1 MKNHPLGQNI
11 QFTEKRISLIFAAF
25 SAGIILAANYFISRQ
40 DNLYQVDIL
49 TSELRG
55 SANGLSNLI
64 LRSDLTAIEQSA
76 LNKIEANSTI
86 RCITISEY
94 IGEKKVN
101 LAAALR
107 TKKASI
113 IPLYSDSLIIEKC
126 GNPESKK
133 NQSNYNF
140 IRVPITL
147 SNQLLGEIEV
157 LSWKTQNF
165 DSRLLT
171 RYLATSSAIL
181 IIVIPGI
188 YLSRKTIRANA
199 KLKEQELNSALERA
213 TLSEITTQ
221 NIYKAFE
228 SSNDGW
234 WKWSPD
240 TKKIYL
246 STKIISV
253 LGIEQCREDALIDSS
268 APQED
273 WWKNYIASNK
283 KVEDFINCKDK
294 IDRSI
299 DIEFIN
305 RKEYEIENAILTRSI
320 LPSLDNDNSQ
330 EIYFTIRDTTDK
342 LRQINYIETLAFGD
356 NLTGLSNRVAF
367 ELELEKIS
375 QERSRK
381 AYRYS
386 LYIIDMDNFKQLN
399 DSYGHVTG
407 DLFIKEIGRRLQ
419 TTLRPTDFK
428 ARIGGD
434 EFVVITRFPYSD
446 NHSIENKSR
455 NVGEKIIREL
465 SKKFLV
471 NGHVVQH
478 TCSIGICMDSQQDEK
493 NIMSI
498 LDYAD
503 VALYDAKE
511 KGKNMLSFYDKDMH
525 NKTRKTATIK
535 QQITSALEQN
545 QISVAMQPVVRIDF
559 SSLKPD
565 RIKPY
570 EIVGYEALFR
580 CSSINANVQDVITTA
595 EKTGLIS
602 KITEA
607 VVQEVGKAIH
617 SGQLSLTQNQT
628 VSVNVSAIELL
639 DQTFAASFMHLLD
652 KNKINPEAIYIE
664 VTETAFIDNLDLA
677 RENINQLKKQGVRFA
692 MDDFGTGYAS
702 IQILRYIDIDRIK
715 IDRSYTSKLDN
726 KLEQSLIKTV
736 IWMARSLNMDLV
748 AEGIEKKEQM
758 RILSGLGCEF
768 GQGYLFNSNDN

>member
-1 MKNHPLGQNI
+1 MRRPNFNLNI
-11 QFTEKRISLIFAAF
+11 KFPEGYIAPAFIAF

-40 DNLYQVDIL
+40 DNLYRVDIL
-49 TSELRG
+49 TSELKG
-55 SANGLSNLI
+55 SANGLVSPI
-64 LRSDLTAIEQSA
+64 LLSDLTAIEQAAQVKVES
-76 LNKIEANSTI
+76 NNTI
-86 RCITISEY
+86 KCLTISEY
-94 IGEKKVN
+94 LSGQKIN
-101 LAAALR
+101 LTTILR
-107 TKKASI
+107 TSSKTIEST
-113 IPLYSDSLIIEKC
+113 YSDQIALSTC
-126 GNPESKK
+126 GNSEANK
-133 NQSNYNF
+133 NQSKYNF
-140 IRVPITL
+140 ISVPITL
-147 SNQLLGEIEV
+147 NNQLLGEIEV
-157 LSWKTQNF
+157 LSDKTQNF
-165 DSRLLT
+165 DGRLLT

-181 IIVIPGI
+181 MIIIPGI
-188 YLSRKTIRANA
+188 NLSRKTIRANA

-213 TLSEITTQ
+213 TLSELTTQ

-253 LGIEQCREDALIDSS
+253 LGIEDCSEDALIDSS

-299 DIEFIN
+299 DIEFIS

-446 NHSIENKSR
+446 NHSIENKSS

-465 SKKFLV
+465 SKRFLV

-639 DQTFAASFMHLLD
+639 DQTFAASFMRLLD

-736 IWMARSLNMDLV
+736 IWMARSLKMDLV
-748 AEGIEKKEQM
+748 AEGIETKEQM

>member
-113 IPLYSDSLIIEKC
+113 IPLYTDSLIIEKC

-253 LGIEQCREDALIDSS
+253 LGIENCTEDALIDSS

-446 NHSIENKSR
+446 NHSIENRSR

-503 VALYDAKE
+503 V
-511 KGKNMLSFYDKDMH
+511 
-525 NKTRKTATIK
+525 
-535 QQITSALEQN
+535 
-545 QISVAMQPVVRIDF
+545 
-559 SSLKPD
+559 
-565 RIKPY
+565 
-570 EIVGYEALFR
+570 
-580 CSSINANVQDVITTA
+580 
-595 EKTGLIS
+595 
-602 KITEA
+602 
-607 VVQEVGKAIH
+607 
-617 SGQLSLTQNQT
+617 
-628 VSVNVSAIELL
+628 
-639 DQTFAASFMHLLD
+639 
-652 KNKINPEAIYIE
+652 
-664 VTETAFIDNLDLA
+664 
-677 RENINQLKKQGVRFA
+677 
-692 MDDFGTGYAS
+692 
-702 IQILRYIDIDRIK
+702 
-715 IDRSYTSKLDN
+715 
-726 KLEQSLIKTV
+726 
-736 IWMARSLNMDLV
+736 
-748 AEGIEKKEQM
+748 
-758 RILSGLGCEF
+758 
-768 GQGYLFNSNDN
+768 YL

>member
-1 MKNHPLGQNI
+1 MRRPNFNLNI
-11 QFTEKRISLIFAAF
+11 KFPEGYIAPAFIAF

-40 DNLYQVDIL
+40 DNLYRVDIL
-49 TSELRG
+49 TSELKG
-55 SANGLSNLI
+55 SANGLVSSI
-64 LRSDLTAIEQSA
+64 LLSDLTAIEQAAQVKVES
-76 LNKIEANSTI
+76 NNTI
-86 RCITISEY
+86 KCLTISEY
-94 IGEKKVN
+94 LSGQKIN
-101 LAAALR
+101 LTTILR
-107 TKKASI
+107 TSSKGTG
-113 IPLYSDSLIIEKC
+113 PTYSDQIALSTC
-126 GNPESKK
+126 GNSEANK
-133 NQSNYNF
+133 NQSKYNF
-140 IRVPITL
+140 ISIPITL
-147 SNQLLGEIEV
+147 NNQLLGEIEV
-157 LSWKTQNF
+157 LSDKTQNF
-165 DSRLLT
+165 DGRLLT

-181 IIVIPGI
+181 MIIIPGI
-188 YLSRKTIRANA
+188 NLSRKTMLANA
-199 KLKEQELNSALERA
+199 KLKEQALNSALERA
-213 TLSEITTQ
+213 TLSELTTQ
-221 NIYKAFE
+221 NIYKAFD

-246 STKIISV
+246 STKIISM
-253 LGIEQCREDALIDSS
+253 LGIENCREDALIDSS

-299 DIEFIN
+299 DIEFTN

-342 LRQINYIETLAFGD
+342 LRQINYIKILAFGN

-446 NHSIENKSR
+446 NHSIENKSS

-545 QISVAMQPVVRIDF
+545 QISVEMQPVVRIDF

-736 IWMARSLNMDLV
+736 IWMARSLKMDLV
-748 AEGIEKKEQM
+748 AEGIETKEQM

>member
-55 SANGLSNLI
+55 STNGLSNLI

-140 IRVPITL
+140 TRVPITL

-213 TLSEITTQ
+213 TLSELTTQ

-253 LGIEQCREDALIDSS
+253 LGIENCTQDALIDSS

-446 NHSIENKSR
+446 NHSIENRSR

-628 VSVNVSAIELL
+628 ISVNVSAIELL
-639 DQTFAASFMHLLD
+639 DQTFAASFMRLLD

-677 RENINQLKKQGVRFA
+677 RENINQLKKQGIRFA

-736 IWMARSLNMDLV
+736 IWMARSLKMDLV
-748 AEGIEKKEQM
+748 AEGIETEEQM

-768 GQGYLFNSNDN
+768 GQGYLFNLNDN

>member
-1 MKNHPLGQNI
+1 MKNYPLGQNI

-55 SANGLSNLI
+55 STNGLSNLI

-94 IGEKKVN
+94 IGKKKVN

-213 TLSEITTQ
+213 TLSELTTQ

-253 LGIEQCREDALIDSS
+253 LGIEHCREDALIDSS

-299 DIEFIN
+299 DIEFIK

-446 NHSIENKSR
+446 NHSIENKSS

-511 KGKNMLSFYDKDMH
+511 KGENMLSFYDKDMH

-565 RIKPY
+565 KIKPY

-639 DQTFAASFMHLLD
+639 DQTFAASFMHLLN
-652 KNKINPEAIYIE
+652 KNKINPETIYIE

-736 IWMARSLNMDLV
+736 IWMARSLKMDLV
-748 AEGIEKKEQM
+748 AEGIETKEQM
-758 RILSGLGCEF
+758 RILSGLGCEL

>member
-1 MKNHPLGQNI
+1 MRRPNFNLNI
-11 QFTEKRISLIFAAF
+11 KFPEGYIAPAFIAF

-40 DNLYQVDIL
+40 DNLYRVDIL
-49 TSELRG
+49 TSELKG
-55 SANGLSNLI
+55 SANGLVSPI
-64 LRSDLTAIEQSA
+64 LLSDLTAIEQAAQVKVES
-76 LNKIEANSTI
+76 NNTI
-86 RCITISEY
+86 KCLTISEY
-94 IGEKKVN
+94 LSDQKIN
-101 LAAALR
+101 LTTILR
-107 TKKASI
+107 TSSKGI
-113 IPLYSDSLIIEKC
+113 GPTYSDQIALSTC
-126 GNPESKK
+126 GNSEANK
-133 NQSNYNF
+133 NQSKYNF
-140 IRVPITL
+140 ISVPITL
-147 SNQLLGEIEV
+147 NNQLLGEIEV
-157 LSWKTQNF
+157 LSDKTQNF
-165 DSRLLT
+165 DGRLLT

-181 IIVIPGI
+181 MIIIPGI
-188 YLSRKTIRANA
+188 NLSRKTMRANA
-199 KLKEQELNSALERA
+199 KLKEQALNSALERA
-213 TLSEITTQ
+213 TLSELTTQ

-253 LGIEQCREDALIDSS
+253 LGIEHCREDALIDSS

-305 RKEYEIENAILTRSI
+305 SKEYEIENAILTRSI

-342 LRQINYIETLAFGD
+342 LRQINYIETLAFSD

-446 NHSIENKSR
+446 NHSIENKSS

-511 KGKNMLSFYDKDMH
+511 KGKNMLSFYGKDMH

-580 CSSINANVQDVITTA
+580 WSNQSMPDVITTA
-595 EKTGLIS
+595 EKPDSSQKSPRRSCRKLAKRSIP
-602 KITEA
+602 
-607 VVQEVGKAIH
+607 
-617 SGQLSLTQNQT
+617 
-628 VSVNVSAIELL
+628 VNY
-639 DQTFAASFMHLLD
+639 H
-652 KNKINPEAIYIE
+652 
-664 VTETAFIDNLDLA
+664 
-677 RENINQLKKQGVRFA
+677 
-692 MDDFGTGYAS
+692 
-702 IQILRYIDIDRIK
+702 
-715 IDRSYTSKLDN
+715 
-726 KLEQSLIKTV
+726 
-736 IWMARSLNMDLV
+736 
-748 AEGIEKKEQM
+748 
-758 RILSGLGCEF
+758 
-768 GQGYLFNSNDN
+768 